1 MDKRKEKAAKE
12 KKEEEL
18 TLKRLHELF
27 KGFKDIPL
35 GSLSDDYN
43 GKFPYLRKRRGL

>member
-1 MDKRKEKAAKE
+1 MDKRKEKE
-12 KKEEEL
+12 KEEEL
-18 TLKRLHELF
+18 TIKKLHILF

-43 GKFPYLRKRRGL
+43 GRFPKMKKRRGL